1 MVIFVNELL
10 QDGGVEKSE
19 TADEETGVH
28 AFCRRVIDT
37 GRP

>member
-1 MVIFVNELL
+1 MMIFVNELL

-28 AFCRRVIDT
+28 AFGRHVIDT
-37 GRP
+37 NRP